1 MPPFML
7 GCDIITCI
15 DLGVANSHYLLN
27 CNHFTVQVIPL
38 SQRSGLLEWC
48 EGTIS
53 IGDYLVGATTAPND
67 GAHSRYNPNDWTNG
81 ECKRKMMEV
90 T

>member
-1 MPPFML
+1 MFAL
-7 GCDIITCI
+7 
-15 DLGVANSHYLLN
+15 
-27 CNHFTVQVIPL
+27 QVIPL

-53 IGDYLVGATTAPND
+53 IGDYLVGATTAPNE
-67 GAHSRYNPNDWTNG
+67 GAHARYNHNDWSNV

-90 T
+90 SIQIMTYK